1 MSISFVQLLCAQDGI
16 LKGVVKDGHTN
27 EPLIGALIV
36 VDGTE
41 IAAES
46 DIEGN
51 YSLNIPAGSHQVI
64 FSYDTY
70 HSDTL
75 KNLVLTSGQ
84 IVYKN
89 VTMKANVTEMET
101 INFVQK
107 IDKSGADEVLKAR
120 KEASGTSDGVDQKT
134 LTKSNNPTVSDGLK
148 KVTGASIQD
157 GKFAIIRGMGDRY
170 NAGYINGSPLPS
182 TESDR
187 KAFSFDILPTTLVDN
202 LIILKSGSA
211 DLTGDFGGGVIKIS
225 TKSIPDSFRVNV
237 GLGAQYNSVTTNKSY
252 TAYEGSK
259 TDYLGID
266 DGLRDRPSL
275 KTTLGSDK
283 PGGLLNDYVEDTKKF
298 NNNYN
303 LQQLKAPFGS
313 RFNVSVGAPLVKKE
327 KFELGVVGAYNYNQ
341 TYTNTQRVTRFYK
354 ADFDNGGLNSDYRDT
369 AGVMS
374 VNSSGLINV
383 GAKIAKNHRID
394 YRGMNGIASTISN
407 LSRSGTA
414 GMADGN
420 IVGIRQ
426 YSTIMLYNRLR
437 THQFLGEHNLLGK
450 RLKIDWNISNTKI
463 AKQIPDYR
471 VTTYSSFVD
480 DDGVAQTAI
489 STGNDFSAGN
499 GRFFGYLDESLN
511 SQMLNA
517 AYGLNSS
524 DSVLV
529 STTVKAGVFHQARTR
544 DFTSYKYIFHNL
556 PQGEAHLNSPGL
568 DFNNTN
574 YETYKT
580 FLHDPT
586 PLPDRRYD
594 ANSQL
599 LAGYLM
605 LDQNFNKKLKLSYG
619 LRYEKFEQEV
629 NSGGVTS
636 ALKKNVFLPSLN
648 ANYSLTP
655 MKSNLRLGA
664 YKSVNRPE
672 FREVAKF
679 AFFDFL
685 QNADVIGNNNLKQA
699 DIYNFESR
707 YEFLP
712 TADQIVSIGGFY
724 KVINNPIEQ
733 RYDATQPT
741 FRTFTFSNEKRARVY
756 GLELEFKKTFDFIG
770 RKSEK
775 NFFNFLYFTSNL
787 AVIQSRV
794 EVGEGSSSIEGRPLQ
809 GQSPYLLNL
818 SLGYDNANNGWST
831 TFSVNKY
838 GRRLSLVGPT
848 KDISKGAI
856 NPNGYNIFENPRTVV
871 DFQVAKTIKKF
882 TIKGT
887 WGDILHQDLIFY
899 NDNNDNRKFDEET
912 DNTIFRSKLGYTF
925 TLALAASF

>member
-1 MSISFVQLLCAQDGI
+1 MSVSLVHLLWAQDGI

-51 YSLNIPAGSHQVI
+51 YSLNIPAGTHQVI
-64 FSYDTY
+64 FAYDTY

-84 IVYKN
+84 IVYQN
-89 VTMKANVTEMET
+89 VSLKANVTEMET

-107 IDKSGADEVLKAR
+107 IDKSGADEVLKVR

-225 TKSIPDSFRVNV
+225 TKSVPDSFQVNV
-237 GLGAQYNSVTTNKSY
+237 GMGAQYNSMTTNKTY
-252 TAYEGSK
+252 KAFEGSK

-266 DGLRDRPSL
+266 DGLRDRPAL
-275 KTTLGSDK
+275 TTTLGSDK
-283 PGGLLNDYVEDTKKF
+283 PGKLLNEYIEDTKKF

-303 LQQLKAPFGS
+303 LQQFKAPFGS
-313 RFNVSVGAPLVKKE
+313 RFNLSLGAPLVKKE

-341 TYTNTQRVTRFYK
+341 TYTNTQRATRFYK
-354 ADFDNGGLNSDYRDT
+354 ADFDNGTINSDFKDSIGT
-369 AGVMS
+369 MS
-374 VNSSGLINV
+374 VNNSGLVNI
-383 GAKIAKNHRID
+383 GAKIMNNHKVE
-394 YRGMNGIASTISN
+394 YRGMNGISSTITN
-407 LSRSGTA
+407 LSRAGGTGYA
-414 GMADGN
+414 EGN
-420 IVGIRQ
+420 IFNVRQ

-437 THQFLGEHNLLGK
+437 THQFLGEHSFMGK
-450 RLKIDWNISNTKI
+450 RLKLDWNVSNTKI
-463 AKQIPDYR
+463 KKQIPDYR
-471 VTTYSSFVD
+471 VVTYSNFVD
-480 DDGVAQTAI
+480 EDGVQQSTIA
-489 STGNDFSAGN
+489 TGNDFSAGN
-499 GRFFGYLDESLN
+499 GRFFGDLDENLN

-517 AYGLNSS
+517 SYALNNY
-524 DSVLV
+524 DSAAIG
-529 STTVKAGVFHQARTR
+529 STVKAGFFHQTRNR
-544 DFTSYKYIFHNL
+544 DFVSYKYIYHNAGQAGVH
-556 PQGEAHLNSPGL
+556 PEEPGL
-568 DFNNTN
+568 DFNNAN
-574 YETYKT
+574 FDVNKT

-586 PLPDRRYD
+586 PLSDRKYD
-594 ANSQL
+594 ANSKL
-599 LAGYLM
+599 LAYYVM
-605 LDQNFNKKLKLSYG
+605 MDQKFRKKLKLSYG
-619 LRYEKFEQEV
+619 LRFENFEQEV
-629 NSGGVTS
+629 NSGGVS
-636 ALKKNVFLPSLN
+636 SGLKKNVVLPSVN
-648 ANYSLTP
+648 ANYMLTP
-655 MKSNLRLGA
+655 MKSNLRLGL

-685 QNADVIGNNNLKQA
+685 QNADIIGNNNLKQA
-699 DIYNFESR
+699 DILNFESR

-712 TADQIVSIGGFY
+712 TPDQVVSVGGFY

-733 RYDATQPT
+733 RYDASQPT

-770 RKSEK
+770 RRSDK

-787 AVIQSRV
+787 SLIQSRV
-794 EVGEGSSSIEGRPLQ
+794 AVAEGSSSVDNRPLQ
-809 GQSPYLLNL
+809 GQSPYLVNF
-818 SLGYDNANNGWST
+818 SLGYDNPNNGWSAT
-831 TFSVNKY
+831 LSANKY
-838 GRRLSLVGPT
+838 GRRLSLVGPSVDPSSR
-848 KDISKGAI
+848 KL
-856 NPNGYNIFENPRTVV
+856 NPNGYSIYENPRTVI
-871 DFQVAKTIKKF
+871 DLQVSKAIKMF
-882 TIKGT
+882 TIKAT
-887 WGDILHQDLIFY
+887 LGDLLHQDLIFY
-899 NDNNDNRKFDEET
+899 NDNNISGNFEENK
-912 DNTIFRSKLGYTF
+912 DNTVFRSKIGYTF